1 VGGIAQFTM
10 NDYSDES
17 SRFEVF
23 TGDITAISIAGFL
36 TDFGALRTAVE
47 AITLGVVKQE
57 SWIGDRTLLSSIPPT
72 DPLAQ
77 RENKWRV
84 VYVGDN
90 SGKKYSVEIATAELG
105 GGHLQAAADFASLAE
120 TDMAAF
126 VTAFED
132 IESTPDDDEE
142 TVTVVS
148 IQFVGRNT

>member
-1 VGGIAQFTM
+1 MGGIAGFTM
-10 NDYSDES
+10 LDYSNEKS
-17 SRFEVF
+17 SFEVF
-23 TGDITAISIAGFL
+23 VGDITAISIAGFL

-47 AITLGVVKQE
+47 GITLGTVNKEQ
-57 SWIGDRTLLSSIPPT
+57 WIGDRTLLSNTPPG

-84 VYVGDN
+84 VYTGDT
-90 SGKKYSVEIATAELG
+90 SGKLYSLEIATAELG
-105 GGHLQAAADFASLAE
+105 GGHLLANSDFADLAE

-132 IESTPDDDEE
+132 IARTPDDDTE